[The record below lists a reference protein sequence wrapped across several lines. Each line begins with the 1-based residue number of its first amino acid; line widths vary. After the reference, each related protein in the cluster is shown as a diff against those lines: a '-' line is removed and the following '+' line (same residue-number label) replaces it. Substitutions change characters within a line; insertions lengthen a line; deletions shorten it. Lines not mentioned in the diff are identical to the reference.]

1 MHHWRLRSGEERCHE
16 GTEVLEDGVKVGWR
30 VGRTGVKWG
39 WMLGEELREAGGI

>member
-1 MHHWRLRSGEERCHE
+1 M
-16 GTEVLEDGVKVGWR
+16 LEDGVKVGWR